1 MKKLLVTSAALVA
14 LMGVALA
21 AGEKPS
27 SEHVQWMKHLGAQNG
42 AIRKGVDVEKNANA
56 MVDEMKGVTAFWKGR
71 SSDVAAKASADVAAG
86 AQAVAKAAAAS
97 DTAGIQ
103 AGSKMIGAGC
113 KGCHDAHREKI
124 SDTENLIK

>member
-14 LMGVALA
+14 LMGVALG

-27 SEHVQWMKHLGAQNG
+27 AEHVQWMKHLGAANG

-56 MVDEMKGVTAFWKGR
+56 VVEEMKGVSKFWMGR
-71 SSDVAAKASADVAAG
+71 TSDVAAKANADVTAG

-97 DTAGIQ
+97 DDMGIKAGM
-103 AGSKMIGAGC
+103 KMIGAGC
-113 KGCHDAHREKI
+113 KGCHDVHREKI